1 MRGVHQL
8 TFFFEISNSDRLLR
22 IGQKVSVSLLQKSHK
37 DSLIVPSSAILYDI
51 NGGNWVYAKIAPY
64 VYSRRRVEV
73 SHIVDDFAVLTRGLK
88 VGDEVVVAGAAE
100 IFGTEFGV
108 GK

>member
-1 MRGVHQL
+1 M
-8 TFFFEISNSDRLLR
+8 
-22 IGQKVSVSLLQKSHK
+22 
-37 DSLIVPSSAILYDI
+37 YDI
-51 NGGNWVYAKIAPY
+51 YGGNWVYTKIAPN

-73 SHIVDDFAVLTRGLK
+73 SHIVNEFAVLIRGVK
-88 VGDEVVVAGAAE
+88 VGDEVVVAGVAE